1 MYQKF
6 KNVLYHG
13 TISEISKV
21 DTTKGRDKK
30 DFGKGFYMAVSKSQA
45 VGMMHKKQREAV
57 RRNKKNNVD
66 VKEYL
71 YKMTLDTE
79 YAEKLNIKVFEQ
91 ADEEWLDF
99 ILMCRE
105 KGGTPHDYDV
115 VIGPTA
121 DDDTIL
127 CIKTYWDGLY
137 GKVGTLEAK
146 RILLNN
152 LEVENLGVQY
162 FIGSQEVAD
171 KLITNI
177 VQIDWR

>member
-1 MYQKF
+1 
-6 KNVLYHG
+6 
-13 TISEISKV
+13 
-21 DTTKGRDKK
+21 
-30 DFGKGFYMAVSKSQA
+30 
-45 VGMMHKKQREAV
+45 
-57 RRNKKNNVD
+57 
-66 VKEYL
+66 
-71 YKMTLDTE
+71 
-79 YAEKLNIKVFEQ
+79 
-91 ADEEWLDF
+91 
-99 ILMCRE
+99 MCRE
-105 KGGTPHDYDV
+105 KGGIPHDYDV
-115 VIGPTA
+115 VIEPTA